1 MASKKKSS
9 SKPKTKSKSRT
20 KPRAAATEQREAV
33 DTGVRQLVPKSVV
46 ENLAVEQKKCLAR
59 AGTASQ
65 DFSTEMKK
73 AQERGLNPVAF
84 RLATRLTR
92 MAERDPAK
100 ALVCWEDTQFYLLEC
115 LGFDRMTTKVMF
127 PASETRSGKKSSTR
141 AKKNGGAPVQTDIEE
156 AAPTS
161 EPEVLGGPGGNV
173 EEQEAA
179 SEAVH

>member
-9 SKPKTKSKSRT
+9 SKPKTKAKSRA
-20 KPRAAATEQREAV
+20 KPKVTEARREPV

-100 ALVCWEDTQFYLLEC
+100 ALVCHEDVQYYLEC
-115 LGFDRMTTKVMF
+115 LGFDRMTTKAMF
-127 PASETRSGKKSSTR
+127 PASEVRSGKRPSRS
-141 AKKNGGAPVQTDIEE
+141 KKNGTAEPEQTDIEDKPLAE
-156 AAPTS
+156 AMGDAIAADT
-161 EPEVLGGPGGNV
+161 
-173 EEQEAA
+173 EQEPA